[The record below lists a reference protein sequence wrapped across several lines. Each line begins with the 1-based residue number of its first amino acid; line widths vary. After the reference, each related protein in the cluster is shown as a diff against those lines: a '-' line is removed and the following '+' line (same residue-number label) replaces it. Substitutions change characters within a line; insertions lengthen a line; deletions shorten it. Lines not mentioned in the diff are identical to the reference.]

1 MNTVILTIRI
11 NEEIKKKL
19 DELALEDNR
28 SLNNYINNLLI
39 KHIEA
44 IEKKGKENNQ

>member
-28 SLNNYINNLLI
+28 SPLL
-39 KHIEA
+39 
-44 IEKKGKENNQ
+44 